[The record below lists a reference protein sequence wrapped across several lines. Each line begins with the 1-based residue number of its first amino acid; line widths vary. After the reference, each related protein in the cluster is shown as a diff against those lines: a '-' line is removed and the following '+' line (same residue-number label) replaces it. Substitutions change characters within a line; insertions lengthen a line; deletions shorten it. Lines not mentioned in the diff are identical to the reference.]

1 MNTVTRSES
10 VLAHI
15 FRNAPRHVNPSTITS
30 QNRYI
35 KLFESVA
42 NNPANLNQSILAP
55 NAIKNGVQG
64 FTQTFQNGQIW
75 VHTRNGKIFNADS
88 NLIPR

>member
-1 MNTVTRSES
+1 
-10 VLAHI
+10 LGHI
-15 FRNAPRHVNPSTITS
+15 FRNAPGHVNPSRVAS

-42 NNPANLNQSILAP
+42 NNPANLNQGILDAK
-55 NAIKNGVQG
+55 AIQNGVQG
-64 FTQTFQNGQIW
+64 FTQTFQNGKQIW
-75 VHTRNGKIFNADS
+75 VHTRNGKIFDAGV